1 MTAPDHPVPTS
12 EPDPFAE
19 MDREDGEARERDRKR
34 AEYEACGQTVELR
47 EVRGRMVALG
57 GARLTEPARK
67 FWRRCD
73 AERREQRAAY
83 RGRQHRQL
91 VPRRPCASRPR
102 ARGRRERRAC
112 RSCSAQRGKPR
123 RSCGDDGDGEH
134 HHQVDLQLLPRPA
147 AVMKFALLDAER
159 RCAEIEALR

>member
-12 EPDPFAE
+12 EPPREPDPFAE

-47 EVRGRMVALG
+47 EVRGRMVALALG
-57 GARLTEPARK
+57 GARLTEPERK

-83 RGRQHRQL
+83 RGRQHRQQVL

-123 RSCGDDGDGEH
+123 RSCGDDGEGEH
-134 HHQVDLQLLPRPA
+134 HHHVGLQLLPRG
-147 AVMKFALLDAER
+147 
-159 RCAEIEALR
+159 AEIEALR